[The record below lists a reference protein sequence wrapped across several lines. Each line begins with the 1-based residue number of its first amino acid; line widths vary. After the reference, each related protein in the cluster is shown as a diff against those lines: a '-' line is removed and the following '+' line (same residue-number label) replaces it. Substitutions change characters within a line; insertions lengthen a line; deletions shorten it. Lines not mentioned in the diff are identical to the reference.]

1 MTWVPTLTAEETV
14 LLLGGLRREWGRKH
28 RGAICVRDWA
38 MGMVMLEAGLRV
50 GELVGL
56 DVGDLLWDGEPVR
69 RLRVRAEI
77 AKRRRER
84 EIPVSVR
91 LAGALGECRR
101 VVWADRWDQAASP
114 AWACGPGWRRLTG
127 RQVESIVRAAAM
139 ATLGRPV
146 HPHML
151 RHTFGTRV
159 ERVAGIRVA
168 QVLLGHADIRTTQI
182 YCHPN
187 GDDLLRAV
195 NGTGRQGNGLV

>member
-1 MTWVPTLTAEETV
+1 MMWVPTLTADETV

-77 AKRRRER
+77 AKRGRER

-101 VVWADRWDQAASP
+101 VVWADRWDQAASA
-114 AWACGPGWRRLTG
+114 AWTCGPGRRRLTA

>member
-1 MTWVPTLTAEETV
+1 MSYVPTLTTEEV
-14 LLLGGLRREWGRKH
+14 GLLLAELRRVYGRKH
-28 RGAICVRDWA
+28 NLVAAVRDWGLA
-38 MGMVMLEAGLRV
+38 MVMLEAGLRV
-50 GELVGL
+50 GEVVGL
-56 DVGDLLWDGEPVR
+56 DVGDLLFGGEPVR
-69 RLRVRAEI
+69 SLVVRAEI
-77 AKRRRER
+77 AKRHVER
-84 EIPVSVR
+84 VVPVSAR
-91 LAGALGECRR
+91 LGGALCELRR
-101 VVWADRWDQAASP
+101 VVWREVTGRPECP
-114 AWACGPGWRRLTG
+114 AWFVGRGLRRLG
-127 RQVESIVRAAAM
+127 ARQVESIIRRAALR
-139 ATLGRPV
+139 TLGRPV